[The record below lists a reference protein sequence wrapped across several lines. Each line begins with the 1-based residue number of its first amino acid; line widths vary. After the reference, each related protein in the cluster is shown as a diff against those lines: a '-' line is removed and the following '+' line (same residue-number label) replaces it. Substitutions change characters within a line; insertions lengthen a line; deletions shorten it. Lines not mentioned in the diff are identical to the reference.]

1 MTKRSATQIISFLAA
16 SLILSCSSNSQENFT
31 IDDAMRMKGVGDVT
45 ISPDGSLVFYSI
57 SSLDWAEN
65 DRIKRYFLASADGS
79 SVREYIGDAGGE
91 SFAFSPDGKSL
102 AFLREVES
110 EEDSEDPEMQIFV
123 MPTNGG
129 EAIQLSEHPGKIVSF
144 KWTPDME
151 SLLFIAEDRY
161 DDETEKEIK
170 SGADPVFVDEA
181 PNGKERARFTNI
193 WELHVTGDN
202 TPDQITDED
211 LIIDEF
217 DLGSDIKS
225 LVFVAR
231 PDDRT
236 NYGHLA
242 ELYLWQ
248 DDKVERLTFNEA
260 PESMPMISP
269 DASKFAYR
277 APSDGGFDLR
287 PGYFWVMD
295 LESREKRRLDGQN
308 TGEVFGAVT
317 WSADGSS
324 LIYNEQHGVNTN
336 LYEINTVSGV
346 AKALT
351 NEAGTRRAQAFSS
364 DAKTMAY
371 VFEDHTSPRDVYVSD
386 LSLSNPVR
394 LTDANP
400 WIREERTV
408 SDGEVLQ
415 WEGKD
420 GVLIEGL
427 YYPPVRQGR
436 SSGKDPLIVFIHGG
450 PPAAWE
456 ANFRE
461 DFQILINAGYA
472 ILAPNPRGS
481 QGYGEEFL
489 QALRGEVGDGEFI
502 DMMNGVDYVIANK
515 NVDPDR
521 LGVSGWS
528 WGGVA
533 TSYTVT
539 QTDRFKA
546 ASIGAMVSNW
556 AAETG
561 PGFNFDV
568 ALWYIGG
575 TPWDNPEEW
584 AKRSSITHVKNVT
597 TPSIIFHGGN
607 DTTSSVG
614 QSLMFFTA
622 LRDIGKAP
630 VRYIKFPRQGHGV
643 EEPRLLRILYS
654 NELQW
659 FKKYI
664 DGVDWE
670 IPPASFEAQDQ

>member
-1 MTKRSATQIISFLAA
+1 MTRRSATQFVSILAA
-16 SLILSCSSNSQENFT
+16 SLILCGASYAQENFT
-31 IDDAMRMKGVGDVT
+31 IDDALRMKNVGDVT
-45 ISPDGSLVFYSI
+45 ISPDGSSVFYSI

-65 DRIKRYFLASADGS
+65 ERTKRYFLASADGS
-79 SVREYIGDAGGE
+79 ITKEYIGEAGGE
-91 SFAFSPDGKSL
+91 NFAFSPDGKSL

-123 MPTNGG
+123 TPTDGG

-170 SGADPVFVDEA
+170 LGADPVFVDEA
-181 PNGKERARFTNI
+181 PNGKERARFSNI
-193 WELHVTGDN
+193 WEVHVTGDN

-217 DLGSDIKS
+217 DIGSDLKS

-248 DDKVERLTFNEA
+248 DDKVQRLTFNEA
-260 PESMPMISP
+260 PESMPIISP

-277 APSDGGFDLR
+277 APSDEGFDLR

-295 LESREKRRLDGQN
+295 LETLEKRRLDGQN
-308 TGEVFGAVT
+308 TGEVSGAVT

-324 LIYNEQHGVNTN
+324 LIYNELQGVDTN
-336 LYEINTVSGV
+336 LYEMDVDTGV
-346 AKALT
+346 AEALT
-351 NEAGTRRAQAFSS
+351 SKAGVHRAQAFSA
-364 DAKTMAY
+364 DAKTVAY
-371 VFEDHTSPRDVYVSD
+371 VFEDHTNPRDVYVSD
-386 LSLSNPVR
+386 LSLSDPVR
-394 LTDANP
+394 ITDANP

-408 SDGEVLQ
+408 SDGELLQ

-420 GVLIEGL
+420 GTLIEGL
-427 YYPPVRQGR
+427 YYPTAGKGR
-436 SSGKDPLIVFIHGG
+436 SSGKVPLIVFIHGG
-450 PPAAWE
+450 PRAAWE
-456 ANFRE
+456 ANFRD
-461 DFQILINAGYA
+461 DFQIISNAGYA

-481 QGYGEEFL
+481 QGRGEEFL
-489 QALRGEVGDGEFI
+489 QALRGEVGDGEFV

-515 NVDPDR
+515 NVDPER

-546 ASIGAMVSNW
+546 ASIGAMVGNW

-597 TPSIIFHGGN
+597 TPSIIFHGGD

-630 VRYIKFPRQGHGV
+630 VRYMKFPRQGHGV
-643 EEPRLLRILYS
+643 REPRLMRILYAS
-654 NELQW
+654 ELQW

-664 DGVDWE
+664 DGVEWE
-670 IPPASFEAQDQ
+670 IASPTFDTEDQ

>member
-1 MTKRSATQIISFLAA
+1 MILCGA
-16 SLILSCSSNSQENFT
+16 SYAQESFT
-31 IDDAMRMKGVGDVT
+31 IDDALRMDNVGDVK
-45 ISPDGSLVFYSI
+45 ILPDGSSVFYSI
-57 SSLDWAEN
+57 SSLDWSKNE
-65 DRIKRYFLASADGS
+65 RTKRYFLASADGS
-79 SVREYIGDAGGE
+79 SVREYIGRAGGE
-91 SFAFSPDGKSL
+91 SFSFSPDGKSL
-102 AFLREVES
+102 AFLREVKS
-110 EEDSEDPEMQIFV
+110 DSDSDEPEMQLFI

-129 EAIQLSEHPGKIVSF
+129 EAIQVSEHPGKIVDY
-144 KWTPDME
+144 KWSPNVETI
-151 SLLFIAEDRY
+151 FFVAEEVY
-161 DDETEKEIK
+161 DEETEKEIK
-170 SGADPVFVDEA
+170 LGADPVFVDEA
-181 PNGKERARFTNI
+181 PNGKERARFSNI
-193 WELHVTGDN
+193 WELDLIDGKDARK
-202 TPDQITDED
+202 ITDEK

-217 DLGSDIKS
+217 ALGSDNATII
-225 LVFVAR
+225 FVAR

-236 NYGHLA
+236 NYGHFA
-242 ELYLWQ
+242 ELYIYKDGKLEQ
-248 DDKVERLTFNEA
+248 LTFNEA
-260 PESMPMISP
+260 PESLPLISP
-269 DASKFAYR
+269 DASKLAYR
-277 APSDGGFDLR
+277 APSDKGFELR
-287 PGYFWVMD
+287 SGYFWVMD
-295 LESREKRRLDGQN
+295 LETREKHRLDGQK

-317 WSADGSS
+317 WSADSTS

-336 LYEINTVSGV
+336 LYEINTVNGV

-351 NEAGTRRAQAFSS
+351 KKTGIRRAQAFSA
-364 DAKTMAY
+364 DAKTVAY
-371 VFEDHTSPRDVYVSD
+371 VFEDHTSPKDVYVSD
-386 LSLSNPVR
+386 LSLSEPVR

-400 WIREERTV
+400 WIREDRTLTQ
-408 SDGEVLQ
+408 GEVLQ
-415 WEGKD
+415 WKGK
-420 GVLIEGL
+420 GGMLIEGI
-427 YYPPVRQGR
+427 YYPPVRKGR

-456 ANFRE
+456 ANFRD
-461 DFQILINAGYA
+461 DFQIMTNAGYA

-502 DMMNGVDYVIANK
+502 DMMNGVDHVIANK
-515 NVDPDR
+515 NVDPER

-539 QTDRFKA
+539 QTQRFKA
-546 ASIGAMVSNW
+546 ASIGAMVGNW

-575 TPWDNPEEW
+575 TPWDNPKEW

-597 TPSIIFHGGN
+597 TPSIIFHGGE

-670 IPPASFEAQDQ
+670 IPPASFETQNQ

>member
-1 MTKRSATQIISFLAA
+1 MKKLLLISA
-16 SLILSCSSNSQENFT
+16 LILCGSSYAQESFT
-31 IDDAMRMKGVGDVT
+31 IDDALRMDNVGDVK
-45 ISPDGSLVFYSI
+45 IMPDGSSVFYSI
-57 SSLDWAEN
+57 SSLDWSKNE
-65 DRIKRYFLASADGS
+65 RTKRYFLASADGS
-79 SVREYIGDAGGE
+79 SVREYISKAGGE
-91 SFAFSPDGKSL
+91 SFSFSPDGKSL

-110 EEDSEDPEMQIFV
+110 DGDSDEQEMQLFI
-123 MPTNGG
+123 MPINGG
-129 EAIQLSEHPGKIVSF
+129 EAIQVSEHPGKIVDY
-144 KWTPDME
+144 KWSPNVETI
-151 SLLFIAEDRY
+151 FFVAEEVY
-161 DDETEKEIK
+161 DEETEKEIK
-170 SGADPVFVDEA
+170 LGADPVFVDEA
-181 PNGKERARFTNI
+181 PNGKERARFSNI
-193 WELHVTGDN
+193 WELDLIDGKDARK
-202 TPDQITDED
+202 ITDEK

-217 DLGSDIKS
+217 ALGPDNATII
-225 LVFVAR
+225 FVAR

-236 NYGHLA
+236 NYGHFA
-242 ELYLWQ
+242 ELYIYKDGKLEQ
-248 DDKVERLTFNEA
+248 LTFNEA
-260 PESMPMISP
+260 PESLPLISP
-269 DASKFAYR
+269 DASKLAYR
-277 APSDGGFDLR
+277 APSDKGFELR
-287 PGYFWVMD
+287 SGYFWVMD
-295 LESREKRRLDGQN
+295 LETREKHRLDGQK

-317 WSADGSS
+317 WSADSMS

-336 LYEINTVSGV
+336 LYEINIVNGV

-351 NEAGTRRAQAFSS
+351 KKTGIHRAQAFSAN
-364 DAKTMAY
+364 AKTVAY
-371 VFEDHTSPRDVYVSD
+371 VFEDHNSPKDVYVSD
-386 LSLSNPVR
+386 LSLSEPVR

-400 WIREERTV
+400 WIREDRTLTQ
-408 SDGEVLQ
+408 GEVLQ
-415 WEGKD
+415 WEGK
-420 GVLIEGL
+420 GGMLIEGI
-427 YYPPVRQGR
+427 YYPPVRKGR

-450 PPAAWE
+450 PAAAWE
-456 ANFRE
+456 ANFRD
-461 DFQILINAGYA
+461 DFQIMTNAGYA

-502 DMMNGVDYVIANK
+502 DMMNGVDHVIANK

-533 TSYTVT
+533 TSFTVT
-539 QTDRFKA
+539 QTQRFKA
-546 ASIGAMVSNW
+546 ASIGAMVGNW

-597 TPSIIFHGGN
+597 TPSIIFHGGE

-670 IPPASFEAQDQ
+670 IPPASFEMQNQ

>member
-1 MTKRSATQIISFLAA
+1 MPRRSALFTSFALVV
-16 SLILSCSSNSQENFT
+16 SLTLSSLSFSQESFT
-31 IDDAMRMKGVGDVT
+31 VDDALRMKNVGDVT
-45 ISPDGSLVFYSI
+45 ISPDGSSVFYSI
-57 SSLDWAEN
+57 SSLDWSKNE
-65 DRIKRYFLASADGS
+65 RTKKYFLASADGS
-79 SVREYIGDAGGE
+79 SVKEYIGKAGGE
-91 SFAFSPDGKSL
+91 NFAFSPDGKSL
-102 AFLREVES
+102 AFLREIES
-110 EEDSEDPEMQIFV
+110 EEESEDPEKQLFI
-123 MPTNGG
+123 MPTDGG
-129 EAIQLSEHPGKIVSF
+129 EAIQVSEHPGKIVDY
-144 KWTPDME
+144 KWSPDVE
-151 SLLFIAEDRY
+151 SILFVAEDRY

-170 SGADPVFVDEA
+170 LGADPVFVDEA
-181 PNGKERARFTNI
+181 PNGKERARFSNI
-193 WELHVTGDN
+193 WELDLIYGRE
-202 TPDQITDED
+202 PRKITNEK

-217 DLGSDIKS
+217 DLGSDNASI
-225 LVFVAR
+225 VFVAR

-242 ELYLWQ
+242 ELYLYREGE
-248 DDKVERLTFNEA
+248 VERLTFNEA
-260 PESMPMISP
+260 PESMPLISP

-308 TGEVFGAVT
+308 TGMSFGAVT

-324 LIYNEQHGVNTN
+324 LIYNEQQGVNTN
-336 LYEINTVSGV
+336 LYEINTVGGV

-351 NEAGTRRAQAFSS
+351 NEAGTRRAQAFSA

-371 VFEDHTSPRDVYVSD
+371 VFEDHTNPRDLYVSD
-386 LSLSNPVR
+386 LSLSDPVR
-394 LTDANP
+394 ITDANP

-408 SDGEVLQ
+408 SEGELLQ

-420 GVLIEGL
+420 GLLIEGL
-427 YYPPVRQGR
+427 YYPPAGKGR

-450 PPAAWE
+450 PAYAWV

-481 QGYGEEFL
+481 EGYGEEFL

-502 DMMNGVDYVIANK
+502 DMMNGLDYVIANK
-515 NVDPDR
+515 NIDPDR

-597 TPSIIFHGGN
+597 TPTIIFHGGN

-643 EEPRLLRILYS
+643 REPRLLRILYS

-659 FKKYI
+659 FKKYV

-670 IPPASFEAQDQ
+670 IPPASFEAQE

>member
-1 MTKRSATQIISFLAA
+1 MKN
-16 SLILSCSSNSQENFT
+16 LILISAMILCGASYTQESFT
-31 IDDAMRMKGVGDVT
+31 IDDALRMDNVGDVK
-45 ISPDGSLVFYSI
+45 ILPDGSSVFYSI
-57 SSLDWAEN
+57 SSLDWSKNE
-65 DRIKRYFLASADGS
+65 RTKRYFLASADGS
-79 SVREYIGDAGGE
+79 SVREYIGRAGGE
-91 SFAFSPDGKSL
+91 SFSFSPDGKSL
-102 AFLREVES
+102 AFLREVKS
-110 EEDSEDPEMQIFV
+110 DSDSDEPEMQLFI

-129 EAIQLSEHPGKIVSF
+129 EAIQVSEHPGKIIDY
-144 KWTPDME
+144 KWSPNVETI
-151 SLLFIAEDRY
+151 FFVAEEVY
-161 DDETEKEIK
+161 DEETEKEIK
-170 SGADPVFVDEA
+170 LGADPVFVDEG
-181 PNGKERARFTNI
+181 PNGKERARFSNI
-193 WELHVTGDN
+193 WKLDLIDGKDARK
-202 TPDQITDED
+202 ITDEK

-217 DLGSDIKS
+217 ALGSDNATII
-225 LVFVAR
+225 FVAR

-236 NYGHLA
+236 NYGHFA
-242 ELYLWQ
+242 ELYIYKDGKLEQ
-248 DDKVERLTFNEA
+248 LTSNEA
-260 PESMPMISP
+260 PETLPLISP
-269 DASKFAYR
+269 DASKLAYR
-277 APSDGGFDLR
+277 APSDEGFELR
-287 PGYFWVMD
+287 SGYFWVMD
-295 LESREKRRLDGQN
+295 LETRIKHRLDGQK

-317 WSADGSS
+317 WSADSTS

-336 LYEINTVSGV
+336 LYEINTVNGV

-351 NEAGTRRAQAFSS
+351 KKTGIRRAQAFSA
-364 DAKTMAY
+364 DAKTVAY
-371 VFEDHTSPRDVYVSD
+371 VFEDHTSPKDVYVSD
-386 LSLSNPVR
+386 LSLSEPVR

-400 WIREERTV
+400 WIREDRTLTQ
-408 SDGEVLQ
+408 GEVLQ
-415 WEGKD
+415 WKGK
-420 GVLIEGL
+420 GGMLIEGI
-427 YYPPVRQGR
+427 YYPPVRKGR

-456 ANFRE
+456 ANFRD
-461 DFQILINAGYA
+461 DFQIMTNAGYA

-502 DMMNGVDYVIANK
+502 DMMNGVDHVIANK

-539 QTDRFKA
+539 QTQRFKA
-546 ASIGAMVSNW
+546 ASIGAMVGNW

-597 TPSIIFHGGN
+597 TPSIIFHGGE

-670 IPPASFEAQDQ
+670 IPPASFETQNQ

>member
-1 MTKRSATQIISFLAA
+1 MKK
-16 SLILSCSSNSQENFT
+16 LILISALILCGASYAQESFT
-31 IDDAMRMKGVGDVT
+31 IDDALRMDNVGDVK
-45 ISPDGSLVFYSI
+45 ILPDGSSVFYSI
-57 SSLDWAEN
+57 SSLDWSKNE
-65 DRIKRYFLASADGS
+65 RTKRYFLASADGS
-79 SVREYIGDAGGE
+79 SVREYIGRVGGE
-91 SFAFSPDGKSL
+91 SFSFSPDGKSL

-110 EEDSEDPEMQIFV
+110 DGDSDEPKMQLFI

-129 EAIQLSEHPGKIVSF
+129 EAIQVSEHPGKIVDY
-144 KWTPDME
+144 KWSPNVETI
-151 SLLFIAEDRY
+151 FFVAEEVY
-161 DDETEKEIK
+161 DEETEKEIK
-170 SGADPVFVDEA
+170 LGADPVFVDEA
-181 PNGKERARFTNI
+181 PNGKERARFSNI
-193 WELHVTGDN
+193 WELDLIDGKDARK
-202 TPDQITDED
+202 ITDEK

-217 DLGSDIKS
+217 ALGSDNATII
-225 LVFVAR
+225 FVAR

-236 NYGHLA
+236 NYGHFA
-242 ELYLWQ
+242 ELYIYRDGKLEQ
-248 DDKVERLTFNEA
+248 LTSNEA
-260 PESMPMISP
+260 PESLPLISP
-269 DASKFAYR
+269 DASKLAYR
-277 APSDGGFDLR
+277 APSDEDFELR
-287 PGYFWVMD
+287 AGYFWVMD
-295 LESREKRRLDGQN
+295 LETREKHRLDGQM
-308 TGEVFGAVT
+308 TGEVLGAVT
-317 WSADGSS
+317 WSADSTS

-336 LYEINTVSGV
+336 LYEINTVNGV

-351 NEAGTRRAQAFSS
+351 NKTGIHRAQGFSA

-386 LSLSNPVR
+386 LSMSEPVR

-400 WIREERTV
+400 WIREDRTLTQ
-408 SDGEVLQ
+408 GEVLQ
-415 WEGKD
+415 WEGK
-420 GVLIEGL
+420 GGMPINGI
-427 YYPPVRQGR
+427 YYPPVRKGR
-436 SSGKDPLIVFIHGG
+436 SSEKDPLIVYIHGG

-456 ANFRE
+456 ANFQK
-461 DFQILINAGYA
+461 DFQIMTNAGYA

-502 DMMNGVDYVIANK
+502 DMMNGVDHVIANK

-533 TSYTVT
+533 ASYTIT
-539 QTDRFKA
+539 QTQRFKA
-546 ASIGAMVSNW
+546 ASIGAMVGNW

-597 TPSIIFHGGN
+597 TPSIIFHGGE

-664 DGVDWE
+664 DGIEWE
-670 IPPASFEAQDQ
+670 IPPASFDTQDQ

>member
-1 MTKRSATQIISFLAA
+1 MRGTFHSLAYIIRSDPGRTPSFGRPVLRICIGDLHLRRDLEESRDMTKISVTQTISFLAA
-16 SLILSCSSNSQENFT
+16 TLILCGASYAQESFT
-31 IDDAMRMKGVGDVT
+31 IDDALRMKGVGDVA

-65 DRIKRYFLASADGS
+65 DRTKRYFLASADGS

-324 LIYNEQHGVNTN
+324 
-336 LYEINTVSGV
+336 
-346 AKALT
+346 
-351 NEAGTRRAQAFSS
+351 
-364 DAKTMAY
+364 
-371 VFEDHTSPRDVYVSD
+371 
-386 LSLSNPVR
+386 
-394 LTDANP
+394 
-400 WIREERTV
+400 
-408 SDGEVLQ
+408 
-415 WEGKD
+415 
-420 GVLIEGL
+420 
-427 YYPPVRQGR
+427 
-436 SSGKDPLIVFIHGG
+436 
-450 PPAAWE
+450 
-456 ANFRE
+456 
-461 DFQILINAGYA
+461 
-472 ILAPNPRGS
+472 
-481 QGYGEEFL
+481 
-489 QALRGEVGDGEFI
+489 
-502 DMMNGVDYVIANK
+502 
-515 NVDPDR
+515 
-521 LGVSGWS
+521 
-528 WGGVA
+528 
-533 TSYTVT
+533 
-539 QTDRFKA
+539 
-546 ASIGAMVSNW
+546 
-556 AAETG
+556 
-561 PGFNFDV
+561 
-568 ALWYIGG
+568 
-575 TPWDNPEEW
+575 
-584 AKRSSITHVKNVT
+584 
-597 TPSIIFHGGN
+597 
-607 DTTSSVG
+607 
-614 QSLMFFTA
+614 
-622 LRDIGKAP
+622 
-630 VRYIKFPRQGHGV
+630 
-643 EEPRLLRILYS
+643 
-654 NELQW
+654 
-659 FKKYI
+659 
-664 DGVDWE
+664 
-670 IPPASFEAQDQ
+670 

>member
-1 MTKRSATQIISFLAA
+1 MKK
-16 SLILSCSSNSQENFT
+16 LILISTLILCGASYAQESFT
-31 IDDAMRMKGVGDVT
+31 IDDALRMDNVGDVK
-45 ISPDGSLVFYSI
+45 ILPDGSSVFYSI
-57 SSLDWAEN
+57 SSLDWSKN
-65 DRIKRYFLASADGS
+65 KQTKRYFLASADGS
-79 SVREYIGDAGGE
+79 SVMEYISRTGDE
-91 SFAFSPDGKSL
+91 SFSFSPDGKSL

-110 EEDSEDPEMQIFV
+110 DDDSDEPKMQLFI

-129 EAIQLSEHPGKIVSF
+129 EAIQVSEHPGKIVDY
-144 KWTPDME
+144 KWSPNVETI
-151 SLLFIAEDRY
+151 FFVAEEVY
-161 DDETEKEIK
+161 DEETEKEIK
-170 SGADPVFVDEA
+170 LGADPVFVDEA
-181 PNGKERARFTNI
+181 PNGKERARFSNI
-193 WELHVTGDN
+193 WELDMI
-202 TPDQITDED
+202 DSKDARKITDEK

-217 DLGSDIKS
+217 ALGTDNATII
-225 LVFVAR
+225 FVAR

-236 NYGHLA
+236 NYGHFA
-242 ELYLWQ
+242 ELYIYRDGKLEQ
-248 DDKVERLTFNEA
+248 LTSNEA
-260 PESMPMISP
+260 PESLPLISP
-269 DASKFAYR
+269 DASKLAYR
-277 APSDGGFDLR
+277 APSDEDFELR
-287 PGYFWVMD
+287 AGYFWVMD
-295 LESREKRRLDGQN
+295 LETREKHRLDGQM
-308 TGEVFGAVT
+308 TGEVLGAVT
-317 WSADGSS
+317 WSADSTS

-336 LYEINTVSGV
+336 LYEINTVNGV

-351 NEAGTRRAQAFSS
+351 NKTGIHRAQGFSA

-371 VFEDHTSPRDVYVSD
+371 VFEDHTSPRDVYVRD
-386 LSLSNPVR
+386 LSMSEPVR

-400 WIREERTV
+400 WIREDRTLTQ
-408 SDGEVLQ
+408 GEVLQ
-415 WEGKD
+415 WEGK
-420 GVLIEGL
+420 GGMPINGI
-427 YYPPVRQGR
+427 YYPPVRKGR
-436 SSGKDPLIVFIHGG
+436 SSEKDPLIVYIHGG

-456 ANFRE
+456 ANFQK
-461 DFQILINAGYA
+461 DFQIMTNAGYA

-502 DMMNGVDYVIANK
+502 DMMNGVDHVIANK

-533 TSYTVT
+533 ASYTIT
-539 QTDRFKA
+539 QTQRFKA
-546 ASIGAMVSNW
+546 ASIGAMVGNW

-575 TPWDNPEEW
+575 TPWDNPKEW

-597 TPSIIFHGGN
+597 TPSIIFHGGE

-664 DGVDWE
+664 DGIEWE
-670 IPPASFEAQDQ
+670 IPPASFDTQDQ